1 MKGTRM
7 RKTALTLIAV
17 SSGLALSLAACGN
30 NSAGGSNNAASG
42 NSGGTSTC
50 KPIGAG
56 LPSAATAASSTVTP
70 QSVTQQL
77 GSANGAKVGVI
88 LPETATSARWQDF
101 DFPFLKQALTA
112 EGFSVNIQNA
122 QGDDQRF
129 AQIADSMLSQHVKVL
144 IIGAPDGAAGAT
156 VEQKAKAQGVPVID
170 YDRLNLGGSADYY
183 VSFDNVRV
191 GQLQGI
197 AIADALK
204 GHNGA
209 QVISIQGSPTD
220 NNATLFQQGSSQVL
234 DPLYS
239 CGQLKLVKAQ
249 RIDNWDNQKGGQT
262 FEQFLTANGGKVDGV
277 LAANDGLAGAI
288 ITILQKNGLAGKV
301 PVTGQDATAAG
312 LTDVLEGTQY
322 STVFKPEKL
331 EANASAELALAL
343 TKGNTTVANQIAGQT
358 SHDPTGN
365 RDVKSVLLPP
375 ESITKDTVK
384 DVVSTG
390 YVKASDICVGSAAAI
405 CTQLGI
411 S

>member
-1 MKGTRM
+1 M

-30 NSAGGSNNAASG
+30 NSSGNPNNNAGAPAGSGGSS
-42 NSGGTSTC
+42 SC

-56 LPSAATAASSTVTP
+56 LPSAPAAANSTVTP

-77 GSANGAKVGVI
+77 GSAGGAKVGVI

-183 VSFDNVRV
+183 VSFDNVHV
-191 GQLQGI
+191 GQLQGL
-197 AIADALK
+197 ALANALK

-209 QVISIQGSPTD
+209 QVIEIEGSPTD
-220 NNATLFQQGSSQVL
+220 NNATLFQQGQEQVL
-234 DPLYS
+234 KPLYD
-239 CGQLKLVKAQ
+239 CGQLKLVKSQ

-288 ITILQKNGLAGKV
+288 ITVLQKNGLAGKV

-312 LTDVLEGTQY
+312 LTAVLEGQQY

-343 TKGNTTVANQIAGQT
+343 AKGNTTVANQIANQT
-358 SHDPTGN
+358 SHDPTAN
-365 RDVKSVLLPP
+365 RDVKSVLLTPI
-375 ESITKDTVK
+375 SITKDNVKTVV
-384 DVVSTG
+384 DQG
-390 YVKASDICVGSAAAI
+390 YVKASDICVGAAASV
-405 CTQLGI
+405 CTQQGI